1 MSAGV
6 ETPPG
11 PRRIP
16 GDAVLVF
23 AGLVLGAAVGL
34 ALDASAPAAAER
46 AADIARP
53 IGQLW
58 LHALQM
64 TIVPLV
70 MSLLIVGIAQASDAA
85 ASGRIARRTLGWI
98 VAIASGASVF
108 TALFA
113 PFALSFVPRDPEL
126 VAALQAASGTVAA
139 PEGSVGASIAALV
152 PTNAI
157 AAAAQGA
164 IVPLVVFT
172 LCFGFALT
180 RIAPERR
187 APVLALA
194 QGIADAMLMVVKGV
208 LKLGPIGVAALILPV
223 TVEAGGSVLGALGV
237 YVALLIVI
245 YLLLTALLYLVA
257 CVGRGESLRRFASAI
272 VPAQVVAASTQSS
285 LASLPAMLD
294 VSANRLGYP
303 PRIGALVLP
312 LAVSLLRIASPAQYL
327 GVIAFIAWSQGVT
340 LEPATLAACAALAVV
355 ISLGSVGLPGQA
367 SFMAT
372 NLPITQAAGLPIA
385 PLGLLLAV
393 DLIPDIFATTGNVTG
408 QLTVNSRVARAEA
421 RDAGLPGNAT
431 DTAAS
436 PR

>member
-1 MSAGV
+1 MS
-6 ETPPG
+6 
-11 PRRIP
+11 RRLP

-23 AGLVLGAAVGL
+23 LGLLLGAATGL
-34 ALDASAPAAAER
+34 ALDAIAPPLAAQASMFVQ
-46 AADIARP
+46 P
-53 IGQLW
+53 VGTLW

-70 MSLLIVGIAQASDAA
+70 ASLLVVGVAQASDAA

-98 VAIASGASVF
+98 LALSTGSAVF

-113 PFALSFVPRDPEL
+113 PFVLDFVPRNPEL
-126 VAALQAASGTVAA
+126 IAALQAAGGSVVA
-139 PEGSVGASIAALV
+139 PEGSVAASIAALV

-194 QGIADAMLMVVKGV
+194 QGVADTMLMVVKGV
-208 LKLGPIGVAALILPV
+208 LKLGPIGVFALILPV
-223 TVEAGGSVLGALGV
+223 TVQAGHSVLGALGL
-237 YVALLIVI
+237 YIGLLIAT
-245 YLLLTALLYLVA
+245 YLLLIALVYAVA
-257 CVGRGESLRRFASAI
+257 VVAGGVALHRFAAAI
-272 VPAQVVAASTQSS
+272 LPAQVVAASTQSS

-294 VSANRLGYP
+294 VSANRLGHP
-303 PRIGALVLP
+303 PAIGALVLP
-312 LAVSLLRIASPAQYL
+312 MAVSLFRLTSPAQFL
-327 GVIAFIAWSQGVT
+327 GVTAFIAWSQGIT
-340 LEPATLAACAALAVV
+340 LDPAILATCVALSVV

-372 NLPITQAAGLPIA
+372 NLPVVQAAGLPIA
-385 PLGLLLAV
+385 PLALLLAV
-393 DLIPDIFATTGNVTG
+393 DLIPDVFATVGNVIG
-408 QLTVNSRVARAEA
+408 QLTVASTVARAEA
-421 RDAGLPGNAT
+421 RDT
-431 DTAAS
+431 DTNAESTPTRSHAG
-436 PR
+436 P